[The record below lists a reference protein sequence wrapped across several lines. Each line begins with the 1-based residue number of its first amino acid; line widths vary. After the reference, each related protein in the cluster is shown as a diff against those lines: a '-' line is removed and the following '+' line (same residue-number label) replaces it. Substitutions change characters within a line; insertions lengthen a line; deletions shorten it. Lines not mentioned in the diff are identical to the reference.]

1 MKIRLSDIA
10 KIKAGSI
17 VAAPCRE
24 YIDFPGGAWAD
35 HFATIERLYL
45 VRTFPRNN
53 GGFIGEDS
61 QRHIKHININE
72 ITRVVNRRRS

>member
-1 MKIRLSDIA
+1 MQISLDDIP
-10 KIKAGSI
+10 KIKEGSI
-17 VAAPCRE
+17 VAVPCRE
-24 YIDFPGGAWAD
+24 YIEFPGGAWAE

-53 GGFIGEDS
+53 GDFIGEDS